1 MERIHRALTITHAN
15 GAINTGPRR
24 IRTGYPHIQR
34 RQATRKGRRSEN
46 ISRAERWMRGYQ
58 SERLE
63 LGARVTCGRRSVQ
76 LIAGIVVPDDGI
88 RATQRVSGRGVQQGN
103 ATTPAN
109 SRLVRASG
117 AETQPHGRDKF
128 DRSERR
134 PNVQHALPQP
144 LMTAFRVRDLFEAPD
159 VGPTA
164 RLAWRVGERSAEATI
179 H

>member
-1 MERIHRALTITHAN
+1 
-15 GAINTGPRR
+15 
-24 IRTGYPHIQR
+24 
-34 RQATRKGRRSEN
+34 
-46 ISRAERWMRGYQ
+46 MRGYQ
-58 SERLE
+58 SERFE
-63 LGARVTCGRRSVQ
+63 LGARVARGRRSVES
-76 LIAGIVVPDDGI
+76 IADSIVSDDGI
-88 RATQRVSGRGVQQGN
+88 RATQRVSSRGVQQGN

-164 RLAWRVGERSAEATI
+164 RLTKRVR
-179 H
+179 